1 MMTLP
6 SPVIDHETESTVEDQ
21 RPWQVIVWDDPV
33 NTITYVIY
41 VFRQIFG
48 YSKRKATKLT
58 MQVHN
63 EGRAAVNDGPREKME
78 VDCYQLHS
86 FGLWATIEQQ

>member
-1 MMTLP
+1 MP
-6 SPVIDHETESTVEDQ
+6 APVIDIGTEDVVEDE

-63 EGRAAVNDGPREKME
+63 EGRAVVNGGPREKME

-86 FGLWATIEQQ
+86 YGLWATIEQQ